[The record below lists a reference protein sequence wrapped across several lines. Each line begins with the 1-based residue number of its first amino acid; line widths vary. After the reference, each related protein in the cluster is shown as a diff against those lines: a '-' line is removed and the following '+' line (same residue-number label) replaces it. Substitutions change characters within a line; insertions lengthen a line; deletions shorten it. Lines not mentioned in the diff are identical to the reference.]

1 MNGTGHF
8 RVSLL
13 LGSLLLIT
21 MPALAE
27 AQVSVSAGYQA
38 VHLPDNWVTA
48 GFNVDVA
55 NVISGPWDVVGELG
69 FAHDGGGDANS
80 GFDLLNAGGGLRW
93 SQRRDGPAPFVQL
106 LAGLQRST
114 SDTDKDTA
122 FMVQAGGGVHV
133 PLNDRW
139 GVSAQF
145 DYRPVFYQEDTVNE
159 TRFVIGVRWTRP

>member
-8 RVSLL
+8 HVSILL
-13 LGSLLLIT
+13 SSLLLIAT
-21 MPALAE
+21 PALGE

-55 NVISGPWDVVGELG
+55 GAISEPWSIVGEVGL
-69 FAHDGGGDANS
+69 AHDGGGDANN
-80 GFDLLNAGGGLRW
+80 GFDLLNAGGGVRW
-93 SQRRDGPAPFVQL
+93 NLRRDGPAPFVQL

-122 FMVQAGGGVHV
+122 FMVQAGGGVHF

-139 GVSAQF
+139 GMSAQF
-145 DYRPVFYQEDTVNE
+145 DYRPVFYQEDRVNE